1 MHKHL
6 LNLLAFLRPDPAS
19 AICAPRCTESVLSAS
34 ADGFSCG
41 DRIRWVIANLGLPE
55 AEACDQ
61 VGLEFLA
68 VCGPCRPSAPAPS
81 AIVPTGTFV
90 APPGGRSAGYCRS
103 AGRSKYETAA
113 WLGTRKGCEA
123 ECFARSACLA
133 YEWGSAG
140 GYTRC
145 ELHSEPVTH
154 VAPAPGGGVHCLART
169 TATAPAT
176 PPSPAATATA
186 VATAAAA
193 AAAAASTTTTAAS
206 TAVSAA
212 TTASA
217 ATGRD
222 VDPCGPRLKK
232 RCYLSARDDFDGS
245 SVDGALWNVEVR
257 NDGIRSGGDEAQYYV
272 PEGVS
277 VRNGA
282 LTLQLFYDPK
292 ANNGGGGTAQG
303 QKCNMDP
310 LSFYPP
316 QAHLSVGFDSVCD
329 QSDRRPPTGFFS
341 GRINTMGKAALK
353 HGVLEA
359 RVRLA
364 SHNEYSWSAFWLLGA
379 DFRSVGWPFCGEVE
393 ITEMW
398 VTKVSWDN
406 AVGKAMV
413 PCLTAHTSNAPPPV
427 GGWDGR
433 DKLRWV
439 AFNEGGYDQLVRDGK
454 VDPAGYNVYRF
465 EKEPDSLRWFVNDEP
480 VAEARRRKGDGG
492 LELRVRNDSP
502 DGWGRWFGRGLW
514 KPFEQPMFV
523 IFNLAFASKTSHP
536 QQRLDQ
542 YRSHLRDGIAQLDS
556 ASIDWM
562 RMWEVE

>member
-1 MHKHL
+1 
-6 LNLLAFLRPDPAS
+6 
-19 AICAPRCTESVLSAS
+19 
-34 ADGFSCG
+34 
-41 DRIRWVIANLGLPE
+41 
-55 AEACDQ
+55 
-61 VGLEFLA
+61 
-68 VCGPCRPSAPAPS
+68 
-81 AIVPTGTFV
+81 
-90 APPGGRSAGYCRS
+90 
-103 AGRSKYETAA
+103 
-113 WLGTRKGCEA
+113 
-123 ECFARSACLA
+123 
-133 YEWGSAG
+133 
-140 GYTRC
+140 
-145 ELHSEPVTH
+145 
-154 VAPAPGGGVHCLART
+154 
-169 TATAPAT
+169 
-176 PPSPAATATA
+176 
-186 VATAAAA
+186 
-193 AAAAASTTTTAAS
+193 
-206 TAVSAA
+206 
-212 TTASA
+212 
-217 ATGRD
+217 

-282 LTLQLFYDPK
+282 LTLQLFYD
-292 ANNGGGGTAQG
+292 GGGGTAQG